1 MRVFIVLA
9 VLAGFLGSAGH
20 SAELS
25 RSPGGTT
32 WRLEKGGEWSAVVD
46 SESEQGR
53 YLLAVAEFKKLVSA
67 GESEAAAEVLA
78 KLKADFEDVIG
89 PDFDAFVEA
98 EMLFARGKFDK
109 AVKSYDR
116 FLDTYAESELY
127 ESALERQFQIGTAY
141 LGGQKRKILKLFK
154 VRAYGEGVRIME
166 RIADRAGHRP
176 IAKRALV
183 AAARS
188 YEKRGKFIAGYEKW
202 SEISSLWSTGDV
214 AREALLGMARCMH
227 ASYRGPRYDAAG
239 LASARDYYQRFKLE
253 YSTPAEEIG
262 LAVDEILAFI
272 DEQIAYK
279 QYEIGR
285 YYDKTGSRLA
295 ANLYYQH
302 VREDWPGSTAARFVS
317 QAEERGSQEAKEQKD

>member
-9 VLAGFLGSAGH
+9 VLEGFLGSA
-20 SAELS
+20 A
-25 RSPGGTT
+25 GGTT
-32 WRLEKGGEWSAVVD
+32 WRLEKGGEWQAV
-46 SESEQGR
+46 SESESGR
-53 YLLAVAEFKKLVSA
+53 YLLAVAEFKKLVGA
-67 GESEAAAEVLA
+67 GESEAAAEVLV
-78 KLKADFEDVIG
+78 KLKADFADVIG
-89 PDFDAFVEA
+89 PGFDAFVEA
-98 EMLFARGKFDK
+98 EMLFAGGKFDK
-109 AVKSYDR
+109 AVRSYDR
-116 FLDTYAESELY
+116 FLDAYPESEFY
-127 ESALERQFQIGTAY
+127 ESVLERQFQIGTAY

-154 VRAYGEGVRIME
+154 VRAYGEGVKIME
-166 RIADRAGHRP
+166 RIADRAGDRP

-239 LASARDYYQRFKLE
+239 LVSARDYYQRFKLE
-253 YSTPAEEIG
+253 YSTLAEEIG
-262 LAVDEILAFI
+262 VDEILAQI

-302 VREDWPGSTAARFVS
+302 VREDWPGSTAARFVL